1 MPVKL
6 FSLHN
11 VPDDEAEEVRELL
24 RSNEIDFYE
33 TPAGNW
39 GISVAYIWLHDE
51 NELEKAKAL
60 IDNYQQERLIRVRE
74 EYAQLGRTGRHRTIG
89 DAIRENSLRR
99 LFGGHCCLAL
109 FFHQALPGYREIAQ
123 CGPLPVRSLDWRA

>member
-24 RSNEIDFYE
+24 RGNAIDFYE

-39 GISVAYIWLHDE
+39 GISVPSIWLHDE
-51 NELEKAKAL
+51 SQLEEAKAL
-60 IDNYQQERLIRVRE
+60 IGDYQKERLVRVRE
-74 EYAQLGRTGRHRTIG
+74 EYAQLERAGRHRTIG
-89 DAIRENSLRR
+89 DVIRENPLRFVAYLAAIASL
-99 LFGGHCCLAL
+99 L
-109 FFHQALPGYREIAQ
+109 FFSTQPF
-123 CGPLPVRSLDWRA
+123 LDIGK

>member
-1 MPVKL
+1 MPAKL

-39 GISVAYIWLHDE
+39 GVSVAYIWLHDE
-51 NELEKAKAL
+51 NTLEKAKAL
-60 IDNYQQERLIRVRE
+60 IADYQKERLIRARE
-74 EYAQLGRTGRHRTIG
+74 EYEQLGRTGKHRTLG
-89 DAIRENSLRR
+89 DVIRENPLR
-99 LFGGHCCLAL
+99 FVVYLAV
-109 FFHQALPGYREIAQ
+109 IATVLYFSTRPFMNI
-123 CGPLPVRSLDWRA
+123 GK

>member
-1 MPVKL
+1 MPAKL

-11 VPDDEAEEVRELL
+11 VPDDEAEEIRELL

-39 GISVAYIWLHDE
+39 GISVAYIWLQDE

-60 IDNYQQERLIRVRE
+60 IGNYQQERLIRVRE
-74 EYAQLGRTGRHRTIG
+74 EYEQLGRAGRCRTIG
-89 DAIRENSLRR
+89 DVIRENPLR
-99 LFGGHCCLAL
+99 FVVYLA
-109 FFHQALPGYREIAQ
+109 AIAAVLYFSTKPFINI
-123 CGPLPVRSLDWRA
+123 GK

>member
-24 RSNEIDFYE
+24 RGNAIDFYE

-39 GISVAYIWLHDE
+39 GISVPSIWLHDK
-51 NELEKAKAL
+51 NQLEKAKAL
-60 IDNYQQERLIRVRE
+60 IGSYQKERLNRARE

-89 DAIRENSLRR
+89 DVIRENPLR
-99 LFGGHCCLAL
+99 FVVYLAAIA
-109 FFHQALPGYREIAQ
+109 ALLYFSTKPFMDIGK
-123 CGPLPVRSLDWRA
+123 

>member
-1 MPVKL
+1 MPAKL

-11 VPDDEAEEVRELL
+11 VPDDEAEEIRELL

-39 GISVAYIWLHDE
+39 GVSVAYIWLHDE

-60 IDNYQQERLIRVRE
+60 IGDYQQERLIRARE
-74 EYAQLGRTGRHRTIG
+74 EYAQLVQTGRRRTMG
-89 DAIRENSLRR
+89 DVIRENPLR
-99 LFGGHCCLAL
+99 FVVYLA
-109 FFHQALPGYREIAQ
+109 AIAAVLYFSTKPFINI
-123 CGPLPVRSLDWRA
+123 GK